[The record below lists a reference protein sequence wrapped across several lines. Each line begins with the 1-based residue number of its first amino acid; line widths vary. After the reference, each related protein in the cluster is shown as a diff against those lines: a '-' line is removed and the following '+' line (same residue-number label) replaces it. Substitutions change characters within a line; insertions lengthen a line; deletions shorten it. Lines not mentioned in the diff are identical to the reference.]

1 MSEVSALL
9 RMARQSSKKQIQ
21 AIHEGLPAGT
31 FNAMASYLGVSQ
43 GQLAGSLSIL
53 PRTLRNRS
61 AQGKLNREESEKSLR
76 VARIFAKAHD
86 VLGGEKKAKAW
97 MISPVKSLGDRKPID
112 LLETDIGAQ
121 EVLNVLL
128 AIAWGVYL

>member
-1 MSEVSALL
+1 MSEVSVLL
-9 RMARQSSKKQIQ
+9 RIARQSSTKQIQ
-21 AIHEGLPAGT
+21 AIHDGLPTSA

-43 GQLAGSLSIL
+43 GQLAGSLRIL

-76 VARIFAKAHD
+76 VARTFAKARD
-86 VLGGEKKAKAW
+86 VLGGEKKAKEW
-97 MISPVKSLGDRKPID
+97 MTSPIKSLGDRKPID